1 MLSFPN
7 KIKLT
12 KRISM
17 LFKKLN
23 MPLQVFWGICFY
35 LSSIVLASKISL
47 ASQNSVD
54 LYEATLP
61 APSHDASDRLQLFE
75 DGLRIVIK
83 RVAGDE
89 NIFKNNNVIEA
100 LKSSGEYVEKFGY
113 YGTDSL
119 FVRYN
124 PNSVNELVLGA
135 AQPIWGQKRPTVL
148 LWLGVAESNL
158 ERRIIGIESDP
169 KMHVEIKQQASELGL
184 PLVLPIMDLVDM
196 NQVNITDIWGD
207 FPSVLNN
214 ASKRYGADVIV
225 VAKVHKNH
233 NDVWASQWQLMFD
246 DYVQKWD
253 WTSDGTLDS
262 AIQEGVSQLARHL
275 LQRYGLKKSQQTV
288 GSILIGIQDISSIA
302 AFAKA
307 EAYLNS
313 LEQLE
318 GVDVLEISDE
328 GVIFE
333 AKVMGYLDPEI
344 LSQVISMDDKL
355 VALAGKD
362 QIVGT
367 SDLTYRLAK

>member
-1 MLSFPN
+1 
-7 KIKLT
+7 
-12 KRISM
+12 M

-35 LSSIVLASKISL
+35 LCSIVLASKISL
-47 ASQNSVD
+47 ASQNSID

-61 APSHDASDRLQLFE
+61 APSHDASHRLQLFE

-89 NIFKNNNVIEA
+89 NIFKNNNVIQA

-135 AQPIWGQKRPTVL
+135 TQPIWGQKRPTVL

-196 NQVNITDIWGD
+196 NQVNITDILGD

-318 GVDVLEISDE
+318 GVDVLQISNE

-333 AKVMGYLDPEI
+333 AKVMRYLDPEI
-344 LSQVISMDDKL
+344 LSQVISMDGKL

>member
-1 MLSFPN
+1 M
-7 KIKLT
+7 

-17 LFKKLN
+17 LCKKLN
-23 MPLQVFWGICFY
+23 MPLRLFWGIC
-35 LSSIVLASKISL
+35 LCSIFLVPKIL
-47 ASQNSVD
+47 FASQITFD
-54 LYEATLP
+54 LYEAALP
-61 APSHDASDRLQLFE
+61 APSHKASDRLQLFE
-75 DGLRIVIK
+75 DGLRVVIK
-83 RVAGDE
+83 RVAGDDT
-89 NIFKNNNVIEA
+89 IFKNDSVIEA
-100 LKSSGEYVEKFGY
+100 LKSPGQYVEKFGY

-124 PNSVNELVLGA
+124 PNTVNELILSA
-135 AQPIWGQKRPTVL
+135 TQPIWGKKRPTVL
-148 LWLGVAESNL
+148 LWLGVAENDL
-158 ERRIIGIESDP
+158 ERRIIGIESDS
-169 KMHVEIKQQASELGL
+169 KMHLGIEQKASELGL
-184 PLVLPIMDLVDM
+184 PLILPIMDLADI
-196 NQVNITDIWGD
+196 NQVNVSDIWGD

-233 NDVWASQWQLMFD
+233 NDIWASQWQLMFD
-246 DYVQKWD
+246 DYIQKWD
-253 WTSDGTLDS
+253 WTSEGNLDT
-262 AIQEGVSQLARHL
+262 AIQEGISQLARHL
-275 LQRYGLKKSQQTV
+275 LQRYGLKKSQQKA

-318 GVDVLEISDE
+318 GVDVLQVTNE

-333 AKVMGYLDPEI
+333 AKATGNLDPQI
-344 LSQVISMDDKL
+344 LSQVISMDNKL

-362 QIVGT
+362 QVVGA